1 MTEWWDD
8 WAPPGT
14 PMAAQGELGGALRAA
29 RYRAVLSQQEVAE
42 RAGVS
47 QAVVSRMERGHRSS
61 WPVFCRL
68 LDAMGFEPVVTTRL
82 RASDLDLEVERL
94 ADLTPEERVAE
105 HQLFLEW
112 LPQSLPQ
119 SLPQAMPQSMPESM
133 PESVWAVD
141 GDAALAAHGVPAT
154 PYRFLIAV
162 LDDPGVQAELKR
174 LREDRHAPFDFRLVA
189 TLPPLVHV
197 QAGDVSVPLMP
208 LDHIDLGEE
217 GSQERSDREAALDA
231 YVRRITGRR
240 R

>member
-112 LPQSLPQ
+112 LPQSLP
-119 SLPQAMPQSMPESM
+119 ESG
-133 PESVWAVD
+133 WAVD

-174 LREDRHAPFDFRLVA
+174 LREDRHAPFDFRVVA
-189 TLPPLVHV
+189 TLPPLAHV

-217 GSQERSDREAALDA
+217 GSQERSGREAALDA

>member
-1 MTEWWDD
+1 MTDWWDD
-8 WAPPGT
+8 WAPPGA
-14 PMAAQGELGGALRAA
+14 PMSAQGELGVALRAA
-29 RYRAVLSQQEVAE
+29 RYRAVLSQQQVAE

-47 QAVVSRMERGHRSS
+47 QAVVSRMERGHRSG

-68 LDAMGFEPVVTTRL
+68 LDAMGFEPVVTSRL

-112 LPQSLPQ
+112 LPQA
-119 SLPQAMPQSMPESM
+119 LPQAMPQSLPTSG
-133 PESVWAVD
+133 WAVD

-174 LREDRHAPFDFRLVA
+174 LREDRHAPFDFRVVA

-231 YVRRITGRR
+231 YVRRITG
-240 R
+240 

>member
-14 PMAAQGELGGALRAA
+14 PMAAQGELGVALRAA

-119 SLPQAMPQSMPESM
+119 SG
-133 PESVWAVD
+133 WAVD
-141 GDAALAAHGVPAT
+141 GDAALAGHGVPAT

-174 LREDRHAPFDFRLVA
+174 LREDRHAPFDVRLVA

-217 GSQERSDREAALDA
+217 CSQERTDREAALDA